1 MPVDLQKAFKS
12 CRLVYNFIKK
22 DTLEQVF
29 PCKFRE
35 IFENALFY
43 RTPLVATSMPAMNA
57 TSEQSFSAIKYIKT
71 YLRNTTAVNIL
82 SHCMMIY
89 VYRQKTPKKQAVQD
103 CKFLDF
109 QC

>member
-12 CRLVYNFIKK
+12 CRLVYNFVKK

-35 IFENALFY
+35 IFENVLFY
-43 RTPLVATSMPAMNA
+43 RTPLVATFVPAMKA

-71 YLRNTTAVNIL
+71 YLRNTTAVNML
-82 SHCMMIY
+82 SHCMMIC
-89 VYRQKTPKKQAVQD
+89 VYCQKTKKKTSSATT
-103 CKFLDF
+103 
-109 QC
+109 

>member
-35 IFENALFY
+35 IFENVFFC
-43 RTPLVATSMPAMNA
+43 RTPLVATFVPAMRLLVSNRFL
-57 TSEQSFSAIKYIKT
+57 Q
-71 YLRNTTAVNIL
+71 LNTLKPI
-82 SHCMMIY
+82 
-89 VYRQKTPKKQAVQD
+89 
-103 CKFLDF
+103 
-109 QC
+109 